1 MQKKEEAFG
10 KRKIRLTTTIIISF
24 ITLVAGIALGQ
35 NWDNIIGNYGPY
47 LGGKKHSSSSLDFSS
62 VQAVYNKAQ
71 QKFDGDI
78 DREKI
83 ITGAKRGLIEALGDK
98 YTYYMT
104 KSEYDEF
111 ISDLNGDVGAG
122 IGVEIGE
129 RDSYV
134 KVLRTTPDNP
144 AQKAGIL
151 AGDIIYKVDG
161 KDVSEK
167 SSEDVAKLIRGPE
180 GSEVKIT
187 VVRNK
192 EEKEFNLKREKIN
205 NVSAFV
211 DYKDKTAILTIRRFD
226 TDTGNLV
233 KKIAQE
239 IKTKKCDKIVLD
251 LRDNGGGYVDSAK
264 QVASFWIDDDVVV
277 LQKSQNGV
285 YNETTYTSSGQATL
299 KGIKTNVLINGNT
312 ASAAEILAGALRDYD
327 LAILIGEK
335 TYGKGS
341 VQELAPV
348 DNVGGNDYLRVTIAK
363 WYTPKGKNINK
374 DGIKPDKEVKRSFE
388 QINKDEDPQLEAA
401 LKD

>member
-239 IKTKKCDKIVLD
+239 VKTKKCDKIVLD

-277 LQKSQNGV
+277 LQKSQNGA

>member
-327 LAILIGEK
+327 LAILIGER

>member
-1 MQKKEEAFG
+1 MTLFESIILGIIQGIAEFLPISSSGHLAIFKKLFG
-10 KRKIRLTTTIIISF
+10 LKDVGLTYDILLHAG
-24 ITLVAGIALGQ
+24 TLVAVFIVYWKDILRL
-35 NWDNIIGNYGPY
+35 II
-47 LGGKKHSSSSLDFSS
+47 
-62 VQAVYNKAQ
+62 
-71 QKFDGDI
+71 
-78 DREKI
+78 E
-83 ITGAKRGLIEALGDK
+83 
-98 YTYYMT
+98 
-104 KSEYDEF
+104 
-111 ISDLNGDVGAG
+111 G
-122 IGVEIGE
+122 IGIIVDACRNIG
-129 RDSYV
+129 RFFKKLSGNKQINYV